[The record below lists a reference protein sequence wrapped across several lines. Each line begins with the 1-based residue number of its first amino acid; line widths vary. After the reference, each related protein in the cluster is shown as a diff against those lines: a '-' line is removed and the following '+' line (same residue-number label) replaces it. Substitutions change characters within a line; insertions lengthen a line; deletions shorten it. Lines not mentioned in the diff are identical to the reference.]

1 MTFSDTPG
9 ALKKFRRTPW
19 KFQQTYLTP
28 LKHLHSFVAAIM
40 SVNQEMKSGCFT
52 IEQAVFEPTHL
63 IKVLADHS
71 IPPRYECGVSFTATG
86 QKETQL
92 LLHAILSD
100 WIDFIFVPEPK
111 TFAIYADHDE
121 YTTFFAHTRSNLN
134 RVVKALT
141 DDGFKIVADYERHL

>member
-28 LKHLHSFVAAIM
+28 LKHLHGFVAAIM
-40 SVNQEMKSGCFT
+40 SVNQEMKSACFT

-63 IKVLADHS
+63 IAVLADHS
-71 IPPRYECGVSFTATG
+71 IPPRYERGVSIRATD

-100 WIDFIFVPEPK
+100 SVDFIFVPEPK
-111 TFAIYADHDE
+111 TFAVYADHDE
-121 YTTFFAHTRSNLN
+121 YTTFFAHTRSRLD
-134 RVVKALT
+134 RVVHALS
-141 DDGFKIVADYERHL
+141 GEFKMVPDYERHL

>member
-1 MTFSDTPG
+1 
-9 ALKKFRRTPW
+9 
-19 KFQQTYLTP
+19 
-28 LKHLHSFVAAIM
+28 M

-92 LLHAILSD
+92 LLHAILTD